1 MGREKANIALSQRRA
16 NSVISYLIKEFK
28 GETNMADKNAPK
40 NMKNSWHPWKFF
52 RVGGFD
58 QVRLESGADLIAL
71 PQLDQKLWIA
81 LSCPVEGLEFDRK
94 TLEMIDSDGDGRIR
108 VPEVI
113 AAVKWATALLK
124 NPDDLLNGSP
134 ELPLTA
140 IDDGS
145 LEGSQLLASAKHILA
160 NLGKEN
166 AQAISLTDTTDT
178 ARIFAQTRF
187 NGDGVIPPN
196 SSDDPKIQKIIVE
209 IMECLGGDTD
219 RSKKQGVS
227 KEKVD
232 QFYADIQAYSAWWQ
246 EAETHSAAINPLG
259 AATESAAAVF
269 SEIHPKVEDY
279 FARCRLAA
287 FDARA
292 LSALNRQETEYIAI
306 ADKNL
311 TAAVQEVSGFPL
323 AIIAIG
329 KPLPLKEGINPAWTV
344 PMENFTKSVVKPLL
358 GSRDSLTEAEWEQ
371 VRSTFAPYHAWQS
384 RKEGASIEKIGIDRA
399 REIVAANAK
408 DDIDELLTKDMALA
422 PEFDAIASVD
432 RLVRYHRDLFTLLKN
447 FVSFSDFYTRKNKA
461 LFQAG
466 TLYLDGRSCDLCIRV
481 GDMNKHASLATLS
494 RTYLAYCRCTRN
506 TGNGATDEMNIA
518 AAFTDGDADY
528 LMAGRNGVFYDR
540 QGQDWDATI
549 ARVIEHPIGIR
560 QAFWSPY
567 KRVAKMINEQI
578 EKMAASRDKASTDK
592 ASAGIAGGAQK
603 IEVGISTAPAKTPFD
618 VAKFAGIFAAIGL
631 AVGAI
636 GTALAA
642 VITGVMQLVWW
653 QMPLAIAGIIMIISG
668 PSMIIA
674 WLKLRQ
680 RTLGP
685 ILDAN
690 GWAVNARARINIPFG
705 RSLTK
710 VASLPPGAERSL
722 EDPFADKKSRWPQ
735 ILVVIAILFLLFY
748 FLNGKALVLKLL
760 SDIFGI

>member
-1 MGREKANIALSQRRA
+1 M
-16 NSVISYLIKEFK
+16 
-28 GETNMADKNAPK
+28 TDKNAPT
-40 NMKNSWHPWKFF
+40 NINNSRHPWKFF
-52 RVGGFD
+52 RAGGFD
-58 QVRLESGADLIAL
+58 QVCLESGQDLSAL
-71 PQLDQKLWIA
+71 DQLDQKLWIA

-94 TLEMIDSDGDGRIR
+94 TLEMIDSNGDGRIR

-113 AAVKWATALLK
+113 AAVKWATSMLR
-124 NPDDLLNGSP
+124 NPDDILKGAS

-145 LEGSQLLASAKHILA
+145 LEGRQLLASAKHILA
-160 NLGKEN
+160 NLGKKDYP
-166 AQAISLTDTTDT
+166 AISLTDTTDT

-187 NGDGVIPPN
+187 NGDGVIPPD
-196 SSDDPKIQKIIVE
+196 SSDDPEIRKIIVD
-209 IMECLGGDTD
+209 IMECLGGDHD
-219 RSKKQGVS
+219 RSEKQGVS
-227 KEKVD
+227 KKKVD
-232 QFYADIQAYSAWWQ
+232 QFFADIQAYSAWWQ
-246 EAETHSAAINPLG
+246 ESETQDATIKPLG
-259 AATESAAAVF
+259 AATESAAAAF
-269 SEIHPKVEDY
+269 SQIRPKVEDY
-279 FARCRLAA
+279 YARCHLAA

-306 ADKNL
+306 AEKSL
-311 TAAVQEVSGFPL
+311 SSAVDEVSGFPL
-323 AIIAIG
+323 AMIVLG
-329 KPLPLKEGINPAWTV
+329 NRPLPLRDGINPAWTV
-344 PMENFTKSVVKPLL
+344 PMENFTNTVVQPLL
-358 GSRDSLTEAEWEQ
+358 GNRDGLMETEWRQ
-371 VRSTFAPYHAWQS
+371 VRSIFAPYHAWQS

-408 DDIDELLTKDMALA
+408 DAIDELLAKDMALA

-447 FVSFSDFYTRKNKA
+447 FVSFSDFYNRKVKA
-461 LFQAG
+461 LFQVG
-466 TLYLDGRSCDLCIRV
+466 TLYLDGRSCDLCVRV
-481 GDMNKHASLATLS
+481 DDINKHASLATLS
-494 RTYLAYCRCTRN
+494 RTYLAYCCCTHN
-506 TGNGATDEMNIA
+506 AANGVTEEMNIA

-528 LMAGRNGVFYDR
+528 LMVGRNGVFYDR
-540 QGQDWDATI
+540 KGQDWDATI
-549 ARVIEHPIGIR
+549 AKVIEHPISIR

-567 KRVAKMINEQI
+567 KRIAKMINEQI
-578 EKMAASRDKASTDK
+578 EKMAASRDKAGIDK

-603 IEVGISTAPAKTPFD
+603 IEVGISTVPAKPPFD

-642 VITGVMQLVWW
+642 VITGFMQLVWW
-653 QMPLAIAGIIMIISG
+653 QMPLAIAGIIMVVSG

-674 WLKLRQ
+674 WLKLRH

-710 VASLPPGAERSL
+710 IASLPPEAERSL
-722 EDPFADKKSRWPQ
+722 EDQFADKKGKWPQ
-735 ILVVIAILFLLFY
+735 ILVVIVIISLLFY
-748 FLNGKALVLKLL
+748 FLNGKAFVLKLL
-760 SDIFGI
+760 TDIFGI

>member
-1 MGREKANIALSQRRA
+1 MS
-16 NSVISYLIKEFK
+16 
-28 GETNMADKNAPK
+28 DKNAPL
-40 NMKNSWHPWKFF
+40 NIKNSQHHWKFF
-52 RVGGFD
+52 RAGGFD
-58 QVRLESGADLIAL
+58 QVRLESGQDLTAL
-71 PQLDQKLWIA
+71 AQLDQKLWIA

-94 TLEMIDSDGDGRIR
+94 TLEMIDSDGNGRIR

-113 AAVKWATALLK
+113 AAVKWATSMLR
-124 NPDDLLNGSP
+124 NPDDILKGAS

-160 NLGKEN
+160 NMGKED
-166 AQAISLTDTTDT
+166 APAISLTDTTDT

-187 NGDGVIPPN
+187 NGDGVIPPD
-196 SSDDPKIQKIIVE
+196 SSDDPEIRRIITD

-219 RSKKQGVS
+219 RSEKKGVS

-232 QFYADIQAYSAWWQ
+232 QFFADIRMYSAWWQ
-246 EAETHSAAINPLG
+246 EAEAQSAAIKPLG
-259 AATESAAAVF
+259 AATESAAAAF
-269 SEIHPKVEDY
+269 SKIQPKVEDY

-287 FDARA
+287 FDARS

-306 ADKNL
+306 AENILSSTVD
-311 TAAVQEVSGFPL
+311 EVSDFPL
-323 AIIAIG
+323 AMIAVG
-329 KPLPLKEGINPAWTV
+329 RPLPLREGINPAWTA
-344 PMENFTKSVVKPLL
+344 PMENFARTVVKPLL
-358 GSRDSLTEAEWEQ
+358 GDRDSLTEAEWKQ
-371 VRSTFAPYHAWQS
+371 VRTTLAPYQAWQS
-384 RKEGASIEKIGIDRA
+384 RKEGAAIEKIGIDRT
-399 REIVAANAK
+399 REIIAANAK
-408 DDIDELLTKDMALA
+408 DAIHELLAKDTALA
-422 PEFDAIASVD
+422 PEFDAITSVD
-432 RLVRYHRDLFTLLKN
+432 RLVRYHRDLFTFLKN
-447 FVSFSDFYTRKNKA
+447 FVSFSDFYTRKDKA

-466 TLYLDGRSCDLCIRV
+466 TLYLDGRSCDLCVRIEDI
-481 GDMNKHASLATLS
+481 GKHVSLATLS
-494 RTYLAYCRCTRN
+494 RTYLAYCRCTRQA
-506 TGNGATDEMNIA
+506 GNGTIREINIA

-528 LMAGRNGVFYDR
+528 LMVGRNGVFYDR

-549 ARVIEHPIGIR
+549 ARVIEHPISIR

-567 KRVAKMINEQI
+567 KRIAKMINEQI
-578 EKMAASRDKASTDK
+578 EKMAASRDKNSTDK
-592 ASAGIAGGAQK
+592 ASTGITGGAQK
-603 IEVGISTAPAKTPFD
+603 IEVGISTAPAKPSFD

-642 VITGVMQLVWW
+642 VITGFMKLIWW

-668 PSMIIA
+668 PSMVIA

-690 GWAVNARARINIPFG
+690 GWAVNARTRINIPFG

-710 VASLPPGAERSL
+710 VATLPPGAERSL
-722 EDPFADKKSRWPQ
+722 EDPFADKKSKWPQ
-735 ILVVIAILFLLFY
+735 ILLVIIILFLLFY
-748 FLNGKALVLKLL
+748 FFNGKALVLKLL
-760 SDIFGI
+760 DYIFGI

>member
-1 MGREKANIALSQRRA
+1 
-16 NSVISYLIKEFK
+16 
-28 GETNMADKNAPK
+28 MAGINTPK
-40 NMKNSWHPWKFF
+40 NMKNSRHPWKFF
-52 RVGGFD
+52 RAGGFD
-58 QVRLESGADLIAL
+58 QVRLESGADLTAL
-71 PQLDQKLWIA
+71 AQLDQKLWIA

-108 VPEVI
+108 VPEII
-113 AAVKWATALLK
+113 AAVEWSTSMLK
-124 NPDDLLNGSP
+124 NPDDLLKGAS

-145 LEGSQLLASAKHILA
+145 LDGSRLLASAKHILA
-160 NLGKEN
+160 NLGKEDTP
-166 AQAISLTDTTDT
+166 AISLTDTTDT
-178 ARIFAQTRF
+178 ARIFSQTRF
-187 NGDGVIPPN
+187 NGDGVIPPD
-196 SSDDPKIQKIIVE
+196 SSDDPEIQKIIID
-209 IMECLGGDTD
+209 IMECLGGNPD
-219 RSKKQGVS
+219 RSEKQGVS

-232 QFYADIQAYSAWWQ
+232 QFFADLQAYSTWWQ
-246 EAETHSAAINPLG
+246 EVENQSAAIKPLG
-259 AATESAAAVF
+259 AATEYAAAALN
-269 SEIHPKVEDY
+269 EIRPKVDDY

-287 FDARA
+287 FDVRA

-306 ADKNL
+306 AEKSLSSTVDE
-311 TAAVQEVSGFPL
+311 ASSFPL
-323 AIIAIG
+323 AMIALG
-329 KPLPLKEGINPAWTV
+329 KAPLPLKEGINPAWTV
-344 PMENFTKSVVKPLL
+344 PMENFTKVVVTPLL
-358 GSRDSLTEAEWEQ
+358 GDRDSLTEAEWGQ
-371 VRSTFAPYHAWQS
+371 IGSIFAPYHAWQS

-408 DDIDELLTKDMALA
+408 DAIDALLARDIALA

-432 RLVRYHRDLFTLLKN
+432 RLVRYYRDLFTLLKN
-447 FVSFSDFYTRKNKA
+447 FVSFSDFYTRKDKA
-461 LFQAG
+461 LFQVG
-466 TLYLDGRSCDLCIRV
+466 TLYLDGRSCDLCVRV
-481 GDMNKHASLATLS
+481 DDIAKHASLATLS
-494 RTYLAYCRCTRN
+494 RTYLAYCRCTRHA
-506 TGNGATDEMNIA
+506 GNGVTKEMNIA
-518 AAFTDGDADY
+518 AAFTDGDSDY
-528 LMAGRNGVFYDR
+528 LMVGRNGVFYDR
-540 QGQDWDATI
+540 QGLDWDATI
-549 ARVIEHPIGIR
+549 ARVIDHPISIR

-567 KRVAKMINEQI
+567 KRIARMINEQI
-578 EKMAASRDKASTDK
+578 EKMASSRDKAGVEK

-603 IEVGISTAPAKTPFD
+603 IEVGISTTPAKPPFD

-642 VITGVMQLVWW
+642 GITGFMQLVWW
-653 QMPLAIAGIIMIISG
+653 KMPLAIAGIIMLISG

-722 EDPFADKKSRWPQ
+722 EDPFADKKSKWPQ
-735 ILVVIAILFLLFY
+735 ILAVVVILSLLFY

-760 SDIFGI
+760 TGIFGI

>member
-1 MGREKANIALSQRRA
+1 MEDNNTSKTI
-16 NSVISYLIKEFK
+16 
-28 GETNMADKNAPK
+28 
-40 NMKNSWHPWKFF
+40 KNSQHPWKFF

-81 LSCPVEGLEFDRK
+81 LSCPVTGLEFDRK

-124 NPDDLLNGSP
+124 NPDDLLKGSP

-145 LEGSQLLASAKHILA
+145 LEGSRLLASAKHILA
-160 NLGKEN
+160 NLGKED

-187 NGDGVIPPN
+187 NGDGVIPPD
-196 SSDDPKIQKIIVE
+196 SSDDPEIQKIIVD
-209 IMECLGGDTD
+209 IMECLGGDPD
-219 RSKKQGVS
+219 RSDEQGVS
-227 KEKVD
+227 QEKVD
-232 QFYADIQAYSAWWQ
+232 QFFNDIKAYSAWWQ
-246 EAETHSAAINPLG
+246 ESETQSAAIKPLG
-259 AATESAAAVF
+259 AATESAAAAC
-269 SEIHPKVEDY
+269 SEIQPKVEDY

-287 FDARA
+287 FDVRA

-306 ADKNL
+306 ADKDL
-311 TAAVQEVSGFPL
+311 TAAVDEVSGFPL
-323 AIIAIG
+323 AMITVG
-329 KPLPLKEGINPAWTV
+329 NKPLPLKEGINPAWTV
-344 PMENFTKSVVKPLL
+344 PMENFTSMVVHPLL
-358 GSRDSLTEAEWEQ
+358 GDRDNLTEADWEQ
-371 VRSTFAPYHAWQS
+371 VRSAFAPFHAWQS
-384 RKEGASIEKIGIDRA
+384 RKEGASIERIGIIRA

-408 DDIDELLTKDMALA
+408 DAIDELLAKDMALA

-447 FVSFSDFYTRKNKA
+447 FVSFSDFYTRKDKA

-481 GDMNKHASLATLS
+481 DDMSKHSSLASLS
-494 RTYLAYCRCTRN
+494 RAYLAYCRCTRN
-506 TGNGATDEMNIA
+506 AGNGTTEEMNIA

-528 LMAGRNGVFYDR
+528 LMTGRNGVFYDR
-540 QGQDWDATI
+540 QGRDWDATI
-549 ARVIEHPIGIR
+549 AKVIEHPISIR

-567 KRVAKMINEQI
+567 KRLAKMINEQI
-578 EKMAASRDKASTDK
+578 EKMAASRDKAVTDK
-592 ASAGIAGGAQK
+592 ASTGIAGGAQK
-603 IEVGISTAPAKTPFD
+603 IEVGISTTPAKPPFD

-642 VITGVMQLVWW
+642 VITGLMQLVWW
-653 QMPLAIAGIIMIISG
+653 QIPLAIAGIIMIVSG

-674 WLKLRQ
+674 WLKLRH

-722 EDPFADKKSRWPQ
+722 EDPFADKKSKWPQ
-735 ILVVIAILFLLFY
+735 ILLAIVILFLLFY

-760 SDIFGI
+760 TDIFGI

>member
-1 MGREKANIALSQRRA
+1 
-16 NSVISYLIKEFK
+16 
-28 GETNMADKNAPK
+28 MADTNTPK
-40 NMKNSWHPWKFF
+40 TIKDSQHPWKFF
-52 RVGGFD
+52 RAGGFD
-58 QVRLESGADLIAL
+58 QVRLESGADLTAL

-81 LSCPVEGLEFDRK
+81 LSCPVDGLEFDRK
-94 TLEMIDSDGDGRIR
+94 TLEMIDTDGDGRIR
-108 VPEVI
+108 VPEII
-113 AAVKWATALLK
+113 AAVTWATALLK
-124 NPDDLLNGSP
+124 NPDDLLKGSP
-134 ELPLTA
+134 ELPLMA

-145 LEGSQLLASAKHILA
+145 LEGSRLLASAKHILA
-160 NLGKEN
+160 NLGKED
-166 AQAISLTDTTDT
+166 APAISLTDTTDT

-187 NGDGVIPPN
+187 NGDGVIPPD
-196 SSDDPKIQKIIVE
+196 SSDDLEIQKIIVD

-219 RSKKQGVS
+219 RSEKQGVS
-227 KEKVD
+227 QEKVD
-232 QFYADIQAYSAWWQ
+232 QFFADIQTYSAWWQ
-246 EAETHSAAINPLG
+246 EAETQGATIKPLG
-259 AATESAAAVF
+259 VATESAAAAF
-269 SEIHPKVEDY
+269 SEIQPKVEDY
-279 FARCRLAA
+279 FARCGRAA

-306 ADKNL
+306 ADKEL
-311 TAAVQEVSGFPL
+311 TAAVEEVSCFPL
-323 AIIAIG
+323 AMIAVG
-329 KPLPLKEGINPAWTV
+329 KPLPLKDAINPAWTV
-344 PMENFTKSVVKPLL
+344 PMENFIKSVIKPLL
-358 GSRDSLTEAEWEQ
+358 GDRDSLTEADWGQ
-371 VRSTFAPYHAWQS
+371 IRSTFAPYYAWQS
-384 RKEGASIEKIGIDRA
+384 RKKGASIEKIGINRA
-399 REIVAANAK
+399 REIIAANAK
-408 DDIDELLTKDMALA
+408 DTINELLAKDMALA
-422 PEFDAIASVD
+422 PEFAAIACVD
-432 RLVRYHRDLFTLLKN
+432 RLIRYHRDLYTLLKN
-447 FVSFSDFYTRKNKA
+447 FISFSDFYTRKDKA

-466 TLYLDGRSCDLCIRV
+466 TLYLDGRSCDLCVRIDDV
-481 GDMNKHASLATLS
+481 GKHASLASLS
-494 RTYLAYCRCTRN
+494 RIYLAYCRCTRN
-506 TGNGATDEMNIA
+506 AGNGVTEEMNIA

-528 LMAGRNGVFYDR
+528 LMVGRNGVFYDR
-540 QGQDWDATI
+540 QGRDWDATI
-549 ARVIEHPIGIR
+549 ARVIEHPISIR

-567 KRVAKMINEQI
+567 KRIAKMINEQI

-603 IEVGISTAPAKTPFD
+603 IEVGISTAPAKPTFD

-642 VITGVMQLVWW
+642 VITGFMQLIWW

-722 EDPFADKKSRWPQ
+722 EDPFADKKSKWPQ
-735 ILVVIAILFLLFY
+735 ILLAIIILVLLFY
-748 FLNGKALVLKLL
+748 FLNGKALVLKFLT
-760 SDIFGI
+760 DIFGI

>member
-1 MGREKANIALSQRRA
+1 
-16 NSVISYLIKEFK
+16 
-28 GETNMADKNAPK
+28 MADTNTPK
-40 NMKNSWHPWKFF
+40 TIRNSQHPWKFF
-52 RVGGFD
+52 RAGGFD
-58 QVRLESGADLIAL
+58 QVRLESGQDLTAL

-81 LSCPVEGLEFDRK
+81 LSCPITGLEFDRK
-94 TLEMIDSDGDGRIR
+94 TLELIDSDGDGRIR

-113 AAVKWATALLK
+113 AAVTWATSMLR
-124 NPDDLLNGSP
+124 NPDDILKGTA

-145 LEGSQLLASAKHILA
+145 LEGSRLLASAKHILA
-160 NLGKEN
+160 NLGKED
-166 AQAISLTDTTDT
+166 APAISLTDTTDT

-187 NGDGVIPPN
+187 NGDGVIPPD
-196 SSDDPKIQKIIVE
+196 SSDDPEIQKIIVD
-209 IMECLGGDTD
+209 IMECLGENLD
-219 RSKKQGVS
+219 RSEKQGVS
-227 KEKVD
+227 QEKVD
-232 QFYADIQAYSAWWQ
+232 RFFADIQAYSVWWR
-246 EAETHSAAINPLG
+246 EAETQSTVIKPLG
-259 AATESAAAVF
+259 VATESAAAAF
-269 SEIHPKVEDY
+269 NEIQPKVEDY

-287 FDARA
+287 FDVRA

-306 ADKNL
+306 AEKSLSSSVD
-311 TAAVQEVSGFPL
+311 EVSGFPL
-323 AIIAIG
+323 AMIAVG
-329 KPLPLKEGINPAWTV
+329 NRPLPLKEGINPAWIV
-344 PMENFTKSVVKPLL
+344 PMENFTSTVIQPLL
-358 GSRDSLTEAEWEQ
+358 GNRDSLTEAEWEQ
-371 VRSTFAPYHAWQS
+371 IRSTFAPFHAWQS
-384 RKEGASIEKIGIDRA
+384 RKEGASIEQIGIDRA

-408 DDIDELLTKDMALA
+408 DAIDELLAKDMALA
-422 PEFDAIASVD
+422 PEFDAIACVD
-432 RLVRYHRDLFTLLKN
+432 RLVRYHRDLFTLLNN
-447 FVSFSDFYTRKNKA
+447 FVSFSDFYTRKDKA

-466 TLYLDGRSCDLCIRV
+466 TLYLDGRSCDLCVRV
-481 GDMNKHASLATLS
+481 EDIGKHASLATLS

-506 TGNGATDEMNIA
+506 AGDGVTEEMNIA

-528 LMAGRNGVFYDR
+528 LMVGRNGVFYDR
-540 QGQDWDATI
+540 KGQDWDATI
-549 ARVIEHPIGIR
+549 ARVIEHPISIR

-567 KRVAKMINEQI
+567 KRIAKMINEQI

-603 IEVGISTAPAKTPFD
+603 IEVGISTVPAKPPFD

-636 GTALAA
+636 GTAIAA
-642 VITGVMQLVWW
+642 GITGFMQLVWW
-653 QMPLAIAGIIMIISG
+653 KMPLAIAGIIMLISG

-690 GWAVNARARINIPFG
+690 GWAVNARARINIAFG

-722 EDPFADKKSRWPQ
+722 EDPFADKKSKWPQ
-735 ILVVIAILFLLFY
+735 ILVVVIVLSLLFY

-760 SDIFGI
+760 ANIFGI